1 MQKSR
6 CFLLEGVRKMKKINW
21 KVIAV
26 LTVLCILGGA
36 YTLAF
41 ADTSVDQKTT
51 LNGVVLADGLAAVG
65 MQVSEGQ
72 VLVKVKTIAG
82 PAPAARANIAGKVTL
97 FWLNRAIISATDKLW
112 CV

>member
-1 MQKSR
+1 
-6 CFLLEGVRKMKKINW
+6 MKKVNW
-21 KVIAV
+21 KIIAL

-41 ADTSVDQKTT
+41 ADTAVDQKTT
-51 LNGVVLADGLAAVG
+51 LNGVVLADRLVTVG

-82 PAPAARANIAGKVTL
+82 PAPAARANIAGKATAVLVKPGDT
-97 FWLNRAIISATDKLW
+97 ISNGQTVV
-112 CV
+112 CVAAH

>member
-1 MQKSR
+1 
-6 CFLLEGVRKMKKINW
+6 MKKINW

-41 ADTSVDQKTT
+41 ADTS
-51 LNGVVLADGLAAVG
+51 VLADGLAAVG

-82 PAPAARANIAGKVTL
+82 PAPAARANIAGKVTAVL
-97 FWLNRAIISATDKLW
+97 VKPGDNISNGQTVVRIAAN
-112 CV
+112 

>member
-1 MQKSR
+1 
-6 CFLLEGVRKMKKINW
+6 MKKINW

-82 PAPAARANIAGKVTL
+82 PAL

>member
-1 MQKSR
+1 
-6 CFLLEGVRKMKKINW
+6 MKKINW

-51 LNGVVLADGLAAVG
+51 LNGVVLADGLAVVG

-82 PAPAARANIAGKVTL
+82 KVTAVL
-97 FWLNRAIISATDKLW
+97 VKPGDNISNGQTVVRVAAN
-112 CV
+112 

>member
-1 MQKSR
+1 
-6 CFLLEGVRKMKKINW
+6 MKKINW

-51 LNGVVLADGLAAVG
+51 LNGVVLADGLATVG

-82 PAPAARANIAGKVTL
+82 PAPAARANAGKVTAVL
-97 FWLNRAIISATDKLW
+97 VKPGDNISNGQTVVRVAAN
-112 CV
+112 

>member
-1 MQKSR
+1 
-6 CFLLEGVRKMKKINW
+6 MKKINW

-82 PAPAARANIAGKVTL
+82 LAPAARANIAGKVTAVL
-97 FWLNRAIISATDKLW
+97 VKPGDNISNGQTVVRIAAN
-112 CV
+112 

>member
-1 MQKSR
+1 
-6 CFLLEGVRKMKKINW
+6 MKKINW

-72 VLVKVKTIAG
+72 VLVKTIAG
-82 PAPAARANIAGKVTL
+82 PAPAARANIAGKVTAVL
-97 FWLNRAIISATDKLW
+97 VKPGDNISNGQTVVRVAAN
-112 CV
+112 